1 MSSQS
6 ASPQDPINV
15 ALVGATGKMGQYAS
29 EAVNAAE
36 DMNLVAQLASQDSLD
51 DILTAGA
58 THVLDLTVP
67 DVSPQIVEFAVN
79 NGLHTVIGT
88 SGWTDDKRAVL
99 QQQLTEQPAV
109 GVLIAPN
116 FSIGS
121 VLATRFA
128 ALAAPYFDSVEV
140 IEMHHP
146 HKVDAPSG
154 TAVRTAEL
162 IADAR
167 RQAGVGPSPDATEH
181 DPDHARG
188 ANVAGVNVH
197 AVRLAGLEAHQ
208 EVLLGTPGQQLV
220 LRHDAFDRSSYMPG
234 VLLGL
239 RTVAS
244 RPGLSYGLD
253 AYLDLD

>member
-1 MSSQS
+1 MSSP
-6 ASPQDPINV
+6 AAPPQDPIKV
-15 ALVGATGKMGQYAS
+15 ALVGATGKMGRYAVDAIS
-29 EAVNAAE
+29 DAPDLE
-36 DMNLVAQLASQDSLD
+36 LVAKLSSKHSLA
-51 DILTAGA
+51 DITEAGA
-58 THVLDLTVP
+58 THVLDLSTP
-67 DVSPQIVEFAVN
+67 EVSPQIAEFAVH
-79 NGLHTVIGT
+79 NGLHTVIGS
-88 SGWTDDKRAVL
+88 SGWTEEKRATIV
-99 QQQLTEQPAV
+99 QQLAEHPNV

-128 ALAAPYFDSVEV
+128 AAAAPYFDSVEI

-154 TAVRTAEL
+154 TAVRTAEV

-167 RQAGVGPSPDATEH
+167 RQAGTGPNPDATKH

-188 ANVAGVNVH
+188 AEVAGINVH

-220 LRHDAFDRSSYMPG
+220 FRHDAFDRSSYMPG